1 MKLHRVGSTVALAM
15 AASLA
20 LASCGDDSPATNDD
34 TTDNN
39 SAEDTSADADAGAK
53 TETDAG
59 TSAPAAGAGELSG
72 TLAGAGASSQDSA
85 MAAWVAGYNADVE
98 PNVTVNYDGVGS
110 GAGREQFIAGAVQ
123 FAGSDAALD
132 EEEQAAAAQ
141 VCGDGAMNIPVYISP
156 VAIPFNLEGVT
167 ELNLSPAVLA
177 QIFDQQITNWND
189 EAIAADNPDV
199 ELPDQAIT
207 VVNRSDDS
215 GTTENFL
222 EYLSAAAPDNWSY
235 EADKAWPVAGGEA
248 AAQTSG
254 VIQVV
259 GATPGAIGYADAS
272 AVGQLSTARI
282 GVGEE
287 FVAFSPEA
295 AAKVVDASEPVES
308 GIEGDLALE
317 LARDTTESGA
327 YPIVLVSYHVVCK
340 EYSDPAQADLVKSF
354 VGYVISEEG
363 QAASADAA
371 GSAPISADLRTKA
384 EESLASINAG
394 Q

>member
-1 MKLHRVGSTVALAM
+1 MKLHRFGPTVAIAM
-15 AASLA
+15 AASMVLTA
-20 LASCGDDSPATNDD
+20 CGDDNPAAEEGNSPDSNAADD
-34 TTDNN
+34 TTSDE
-39 SAEDTSADADAGAK
+39 SGAAGSQDAG
-53 TETDAG
+53 
-59 TSAPAAGAGELSG
+59 APAAGGDLSG

-85 MAAWVAGYNADVE
+85 MAAWIAGYNADVE
-98 PNVTVNYDGVGS
+98 PGVTVNYDGVGS

-132 EEEQAAAAQ
+132 DEERAGVTT
-141 VCGDGAMNIPVYISP
+141 VCGDSGAMNLPVYISP
-156 VAIPFNLEGVT
+156 VAIPFNLDGVT
-167 ELNLSPAVLA
+167 ELNLTPTVLA

-199 ELPDQAIT
+199 ELPDQDIT

-215 GTTENFL
+215 GTTENFM
-222 EYLSAAAPDNWSY
+222 EYLSAAAPDAWSH
-235 EADKAWPVAGGEA
+235 EADKAWPVSGGEA

-259 GATPGAIGYADAS
+259 GATSGSIGYADAS
-272 AVGQLSTARI
+272 AVGQLSTAKI

-295 AAKVVDASEPVES
+295 AAKVVDASEPIDTGV
-308 GIEGDLALE
+308 EGDLALE

-327 YPIVLVSYHVVCK
+327 YPIVLVSYHIVCK
-340 EYSDPAQADLVKSF
+340 DYADAAQADLVKSF

-371 GSAPISADLRTKA
+371 GSAPISADLRTRA
-384 EESLASINAG
+384 EEALASINAG
-394 Q
+394 T